1 MASLPY
7 PRTPQGALVGGHL
20 SQVHQPSKNCTN
32 HKCTN
37 QPLLV
42 HLRQVHPLRN
52 RTPLRRYGHPCPYHA
67 PKLFTK
73 VVWASLPIPPTTQ
86 QMNKLPTISTFVNQ
100 VRHFAH
106 HHQLFTP
113 RGKYIIALS
122 GGADSVSL
130 LLVLKHLES
139 EFGIT
144 LEAAHCNF
152 HLRGDESLRDEEFCQ
167 QLCRR
172 LHVPLHLVHFD
183 THAYADLHHV
193 SIEMAARDLR
203 YAYFEQLR
211 RDIHAHDICV
221 AHHRDDSVE
230 TLLLNLVRGTGLR
243 GLRGIQPRNAH
254 IIRPLLSHSR
264 QQIEQYLDALGESYV
279 TDSTNLHNDVKR
291 NKIRLN
297 IIPLLRELNPSVSQ
311 SIFETS
317 LRVTEALKVF
327 DEAIQRSIADVT
339 TSPREYTCRGCT
351 CLKCTNQPVEK
362 CPNQA
367 VENCP
372 NQPLLVHLRQVHP
385 LSNCPNQP
393 VENCTTPQT
402 QNSPLIISVP
412 RLKQQPSPEYT
423 LHEILSPRGFTS
435 AQIEQIYTSLDTN
448 PTGKIITSC
457 SHELAFDRSTLILQ
471 PKTPTLLVRPMH
483 IPETGTYVLS
493 DNLKLKVETEEC
505 GDRYEPSRTA
515 DCASLDASD
524 IKFPLTLRHIQP
536 GDRFVPFGMT
546 GTKLL
551 SDYLTDRKKNI
562 FEKRAQ
568 LVLTDAQHR
577 ILWLV
582 GERTDNRFRIT
593 PHTQQALRLTLQ

>member
-1 MASLPY
+1 M
-7 PRTPQGALVGGHL
+7 
-20 SQVHQPSKNCTN
+20 
-32 HKCTN
+32 
-37 QPLLV
+37 
-42 HLRQVHPLRN
+42 
-52 RTPLRRYGHPCPYHA
+52 
-67 PKLFTK
+67 
-73 VVWASLPIPPTTQ
+73 PIPPTTQ

-139 EFGIT
+139 ELGIT

-152 HLRGDESLRDEEFCQ
+152 HLRGDESLRDEEFCK
-167 QLCRR
+167 QLCSR

-297 IIPLLRELNPSVSQ
+297 VIPLLRELNPSASQ
-311 SIFETS
+311 SVFETS
-317 LRVTEALKVF
+317 LRVTEALKIF
-327 DEAIQRSIADVT
+327 DDAIQHAIADVT
-339 TSPREYTCRGCT
+339 ISPRESTCRGCT

-367 VENCP
+367 VEKCP
-372 NQPLLVHLRQVHP
+372 NQPVLCNSTQGHP

-393 VENCTTPQT
+393 VENVTITQTQNSKLKT

-457 SHELAFDRSTLILQ
+457 THELAFDRSTLILQ
-471 PKTPTLLVRPMH
+471 PKTPAPLVRPMR
-483 IPETGTYVLS
+483 IPEAGTYVLS
-493 DNLKLKVETEEC
+493 DSLKLKVETEEC
-505 GDRYEPSRTA
+505 GDRYEPSRTT

-568 LVLTDAQHR
+568 LVLTDAQQR

>member
-1 MASLPY
+1 ME
-7 PRTPQGALVGGHL
+7 
-20 SQVHQPSKNCTN
+20 KN
-32 HKCTN
+32 
-37 QPLLV
+37 
-42 HLRQVHPLRN
+42 
-52 RTPLRRYGHPCPYHA
+52 
-67 PKLFTK
+67 
-73 VVWASLPIPPTTQ
+73 S
-86 QMNKLPTISTFVNQ
+86 PTISTFVDQ
-100 VRHFAH
+100 ALRFATA
-106 HHQLFTP
+106 HQLLTP
-113 RGKYIIALS
+113 GGKYIIALS

-152 HLRGDESLRDEEFCQ
+152 HLRGDESLRDEQFCQ

-211 RDIHAHDICV
+211 RDIHARDICV

-317 LRVTEALKVF
+317 LRVTEALKIF
-327 DEAIQRSIADVT
+327 DDAIQHAIADVT
-339 TSPREYTCRGCT
+339 TPQTQNSK
-351 CLKCTNQPVEK
+351 LK
-362 CPNQA
+362 
-367 VENCP
+367 
-372 NQPLLVHLRQVHP
+372 
-385 LSNCPNQP
+385 
-393 VENCTTPQT
+393 T
-402 QNSPLIISVP
+402 QNSPLIISVD

-471 PKTPTLLVRPMH
+471 PHTHTPLVCPMH

-515 DCASLDASD
+515 DCACLDASD
-524 IKFPLTLRHIQP
+524 IKFPLTLRHTQP

-568 LVLTDAQHR
+568 LVLTDAQQR

-593 PHTQQALRLTLQ
+593 PNTQQALCLTIAVAR

>member
-1 MASLPY
+1 MGIPY
-7 PRTPQGALVGGHL
+7 PY
-20 SQVHQPSKNCTN
+20 
-32 HKCTN
+32 
-37 QPLLV
+37 LL
-42 HLRQVHPLRN
+42 P
-52 RTPLRRYGHPCPYHA
+52 
-67 PKLFTK
+67 
-73 VVWASLPIPPTTQ
+73 TQ
-86 QMNKLPTISTFVNQ
+86 QMEKNSPTISTFVNQ

-139 EFGIT
+139 ELGIT

-152 HLRGDESLRDEEFCQ
+152 HLRGDESLRDEQFCQ

-297 IIPLLRELNPSVSQ
+297 VIPLLRELNPSASQ

-317 LRVTEALKVF
+317 LRVTEALKIF
-327 DEAIQRSIADVT
+327 DDAIQRSIADVT
-339 TSPREYTCRGCT
+339 TPPSGDTCRGCT

-362 CPNQA
+362 SPNQPVEKCPNQP
-367 VENCP
+367 VEKCT

-393 VENCTTPQT
+393 VENPSNSKPPTHHLRPPTEAAALPRVHPPRNTQSPRLHLSTNRADIHLARHQPHRQNHHLLLARTRLRPQHPHPPT
-402 QNSPLIISVP
+402 QN
-412 RLKQQPSPEYT
+412 T
-423 LHEILSPRGFTS
+423 H
-435 AQIEQIYTSLDTN
+435 
-448 PTGKIITSC
+448 
-457 SHELAFDRSTLILQ
+457 
-471 PKTPTLLVRPMH
+471 TPCPPHAHTR
-483 IPETGTYVLS
+483 
-493 DNLKLKVETEEC
+493 N
-505 GDRYEPSRTA
+505 RY
-515 DCASLDASD
+515 
-524 IKFPLTLRHIQP
+524 I
-536 GDRFVPFGMT
+536 
-546 GTKLL
+546 
-551 SDYLTDRKKNI
+551 
-562 FEKRAQ
+562 RA
-568 LVLTDAQHR
+568 
-577 ILWLV
+577 
-582 GERTDNRFRIT
+582 
-593 PHTQQALRLTLQ
+593 

>member
-1 MASLPY
+1 M
-7 PRTPQGALVGGHL
+7 
-20 SQVHQPSKNCTN
+20 
-32 HKCTN
+32 
-37 QPLLV
+37 
-42 HLRQVHPLRN
+42 
-52 RTPLRRYGHPCPYHA
+52 
-67 PKLFTK
+67 
-73 VVWASLPIPPTTQ
+73 PIPPTTQ

-139 EFGIT
+139 ELGIT

-152 HLRGDESLRDEEFCQ
+152 HLRGDESSRDEEFCK

-211 RDIHAHDICV
+211 RDIRAQDICV

-264 QQIEQYLDALGESYV
+264 QQIEHYLDALGESYV

-327 DEAIQRSIADVT
+327 DEAIQHAIADVT
-339 TSPREYTCRGCT
+339 TPQTQNSK
-351 CLKCTNQPVEK
+351 LK
-362 CPNQA
+362 
-367 VENCP
+367 
-372 NQPLLVHLRQVHP
+372 
-385 LSNCPNQP
+385 
-393 VENCTTPQT
+393 T
-402 QNSPLIISVP
+402 QNSPLIISVD

-457 SHELAFDRSTLILQ
+457 THELAFDRSTLILQ
-471 PKTPTLLVRPMH
+471 PKTPTSLVRPMH

-568 LVLTDAQHR
+568 LVLTDAQQR

-593 PHTQQALRLTLQ
+593 PHTQQVLRLTLQ

>member
-1 MASLPY
+1 MVDAYLL
-7 PRTPQGALVGGHL
+7 TQGAALGYVLLPLRGVRLASFAPPIPPGR
-20 SQVHQPSKNCTN
+20 STPPTVHQPIRNHTN
-32 HKCTN
+32 KPEQEVEKKSPIIN
-37 QPLLV
+37 SFVDQA
-42 HLRQVHPLRN
+42 LR
-52 RTPLRRYGHPCPYHA
+52 
-67 PKLFTK
+67 
-73 VVWASLPIPPTTQ
+73 
-86 QMNKLPTISTFVNQ
+86 
-100 VRHFAH
+100 FATA
-106 HHQLFTP
+106 HQLLTP
-113 RGKYIIALS
+113 GGKYIIALS

-152 HLRGDESLRDEEFCQ
+152 HLRGDESLRDEEFCK

-211 RDIHAHDICV
+211 RDIRAQDICV

-297 IIPLLRELNPSVSQ
+297 VIPLLRELNPSVSQ

-317 LRVTEALKVF
+317 LRVTEALKIF
-327 DEAIQRSIADVT
+327 DDAIQHAIADVT
-339 TSPREYTCRGCT
+339 TPQTQNSK
-351 CLKCTNQPVEK
+351 LK
-362 CPNQA
+362 
-367 VENCP
+367 
-372 NQPLLVHLRQVHP
+372 
-385 LSNCPNQP
+385 
-393 VENCTTPQT
+393 T

-471 PKTPTLLVRPMH
+471 PHTPTPIVCPMH

-568 LVLTDAQHR
+568 LVLTDAQQR

-593 PHTQQALRLTLQ
+593 PNTQQALRLTLQ

>member
-1 MASLPY
+1 M
-7 PRTPQGALVGGHL
+7 
-20 SQVHQPSKNCTN
+20 
-32 HKCTN
+32 
-37 QPLLV
+37 
-42 HLRQVHPLRN
+42 
-52 RTPLRRYGHPCPYHA
+52 
-67 PKLFTK
+67 
-73 VVWASLPIPPTTQ
+73 PIPPTTQ

-139 EFGIT
+139 ELGIT

-152 HLRGDESLRDEEFCQ
+152 HLRGDESLRDEQFCQ

-243 GLRGIQPRNAH
+243 GLRGIQPRNVH

-297 IIPLLRELNPSVSQ
+297 IIPLLRELNPSASQ

-317 LRVTEALKVF
+317 LRVTEALKIF
-327 DEAIQRSIADVT
+327 DDAIQHAIADVT
-339 TSPREYTCRGCT
+339 TPQTQNSK
-351 CLKCTNQPVEK
+351 LK
-362 CPNQA
+362 
-367 VENCP
+367 
-372 NQPLLVHLRQVHP
+372 
-385 LSNCPNQP
+385 
-393 VENCTTPQT
+393 T
-402 QNSPLIISVP
+402 QNSPLIISVD

-457 SHELAFDRSTLILQ
+457 THELAFDRSTLILQ
-471 PKTPTLLVRPMH
+471 PKTPTPLVRPMH

-505 GDRYEPSRTA
+505 GDRYEPCRTA

-568 LVLTDAQHR
+568 LVLTDAQQR

>member
-1 MASLPY
+1 
-7 PRTPQGALVGGHL
+7 
-20 SQVHQPSKNCTN
+20 
-32 HKCTN
+32 
-37 QPLLV
+37 
-42 HLRQVHPLRN
+42 
-52 RTPLRRYGHPCPYHA
+52 
-67 PKLFTK
+67 
-73 VVWASLPIPPTTQ
+73 
-86 QMNKLPTISTFVNQ
+86 MNKLPTISTFVNQ

-139 EFGIT
+139 ELGIT

-152 HLRGDESLRDEEFCQ
+152 HLRGDESLRDEQFCQ

-211 RDIHAHDICV
+211 HDIHAHDICV

-297 IIPLLRELNPSVSQ
+297 IIPLLRELNPSASQ

-317 LRVTEALKVF
+317 LRVTEALKIF
-327 DEAIQRSIADVT
+327 DDAIQHAIADV
-339 TSPREYTCRGCT
+339 
-351 CLKCTNQPVEK
+351 
-362 CPNQA
+362 
-367 VENCP
+367 
-372 NQPLLVHLRQVHP
+372 
-385 LSNCPNQP
+385 
-393 VENCTTPQT
+393 TTPQT
-402 QNSPLIISVP
+402 QNSK
-412 RLKQQPSPEYT
+412 LKTPPSP
-423 LHEILSPRGFTS
+423 SPS
-435 AQIEQIYTSLDTN
+435 PD
-448 PTGKIITSC
+448 
-457 SHELAFDRSTLILQ
+457 
-471 PKTPTLLVRPMH
+471 
-483 IPETGTYVLS
+483 
-493 DNLKLKVETEEC
+493 
-505 GDRYEPSRTA
+505 
-515 DCASLDASD
+515 
-524 IKFPLTLRHIQP
+524 
-536 GDRFVPFGMT
+536 
-546 GTKLL
+546 
-551 SDYLTDRKKNI
+551 
-562 FEKRAQ
+562 
-568 LVLTDAQHR
+568 
-577 ILWLV
+577 
-582 GERTDNRFRIT
+582 
-593 PHTQQALRLTLQ
+593 

>member
-1 MASLPY
+1 M
-7 PRTPQGALVGGHL
+7 
-20 SQVHQPSKNCTN
+20 
-32 HKCTN
+32 
-37 QPLLV
+37 
-42 HLRQVHPLRN
+42 
-52 RTPLRRYGHPCPYHA
+52 
-67 PKLFTK
+67 
-73 VVWASLPIPPTTQ
+73 PIPPTTQ

-139 EFGIT
+139 ELGIT

-152 HLRGDESLRDEEFCQ
+152 HLRGDESLRDEQFCQ

-297 IIPLLRELNPSVSQ
+297 IIPLLRELNPSASQ

-317 LRVTEALKVF
+317 LRVTEALKIF
-327 DEAIQRSIADVT
+327 DDAIQHAIADVT
-339 TSPREYTCRGCT
+339 TPQTQNSK
-351 CLKCTNQPVEK
+351 LK
-362 CPNQA
+362 
-367 VENCP
+367 
-372 NQPLLVHLRQVHP
+372 
-385 LSNCPNQP
+385 
-393 VENCTTPQT
+393 T

-457 SHELAFDRSTLILQ
+457 THELAFDRSTLILQ

-505 GDRYEPSRTA
+505 GDRYEPCRTA

-568 LVLTDAQHR
+568 LVLTDAQQR

-593 PHTQQALRLTLQ
+593 PHTQQSLRLTLQ

>member
-1 MASLPY
+1 
-7 PRTPQGALVGGHL
+7 
-20 SQVHQPSKNCTN
+20 
-32 HKCTN
+32 
-37 QPLLV
+37 
-42 HLRQVHPLRN
+42 
-52 RTPLRRYGHPCPYHA
+52 
-67 PKLFTK
+67 
-73 VVWASLPIPPTTQ
+73 
-86 QMNKLPTISTFVNQ
+86 MNKLPTISTFVNQ

-113 RGKYIIALS
+113 GGKYIIALS

-139 EFGIT
+139 ELGIT

-152 HLRGDESLRDEEFCQ
+152 HLRGDESLRDEQFCQ

-211 RDIHAHDICV
+211 RDISAADICV

-243 GLRGIQPRNAH
+243 GLRGIQPRNVH

-264 QQIEQYLDALGESYV
+264 QQIEHYLDALGESYV

-317 LRVTEALKVF
+317 LRVTEALKIF
-327 DEAIQRSIADVT
+327 DDAIQRSIADVT
-339 TSPREYTCRGCT
+339 TPPSGDTCRGCT

-362 CPNQA
+362 CPNQS

-372 NQPLLVHLRQVHP
+372 NQAVE
-385 LSNCPNQP
+385 NCPNQP

-402 QNSPLIISVP
+402 QNSPLIISVD

-457 SHELAFDRSTLILQ
+457 THELAFDRSTLILQ
-471 PKTPTLLVRPMH
+471 PKTPTSLVRPMH

-568 LVLTDAQHR
+568 LVLTDAQQR

-593 PHTQQALRLTLQ
+593 THTQQALRLTLQ

>member
-1 MASLPY
+1 MEKKSPIINSFVD
-7 PRTPQGALVGGHL
+7 QAL
-20 SQVHQPSKNCTN
+20 
-32 HKCTN
+32 
-37 QPLLV
+37 
-42 HLRQVHPLRN
+42 R
-52 RTPLRRYGHPCPYHA
+52 
-67 PKLFTK
+67 
-73 VVWASLPIPPTTQ
+73 
-86 QMNKLPTISTFVNQ
+86 
-100 VRHFAH
+100 FATA
-106 HHQLFTP
+106 HQLLTP
-113 RGKYIIALS
+113 GGKYIIALS

-139 EFGIT
+139 ELGIT

-152 HLRGDESLRDEEFCQ
+152 HLRGDESLRDEQFCQ

-211 RDIHAHDICV
+211 RDIRAQDICV

-297 IIPLLRELNPSVSQ
+297 IIPLLRELNPSASQ

-317 LRVTEALKVF
+317 LRVTEALKIF
-327 DEAIQRSIADVT
+327 DDAIQHAIADVT
-339 TSPREYTCRGCT
+339 TPQTQNSK
-351 CLKCTNQPVEK
+351 LK
-362 CPNQA
+362 
-367 VENCP
+367 
-372 NQPLLVHLRQVHP
+372 
-385 LSNCPNQP
+385 
-393 VENCTTPQT
+393 T

-457 SHELAFDRSTLILQ
+457 AHELAFDRSTLILQ
-471 PKTPTLLVRPMH
+471 PKTPTSLVRPMH

-568 LVLTDAQHR
+568 LVLTDAQQR

-593 PHTQQALRLTLQ
+593 PNTQQALRLTLQ

>member
-1 MASLPY
+1 
-7 PRTPQGALVGGHL
+7 
-20 SQVHQPSKNCTN
+20 
-32 HKCTN
+32 
-37 QPLLV
+37 
-42 HLRQVHPLRN
+42 
-52 RTPLRRYGHPCPYHA
+52 
-67 PKLFTK
+67 
-73 VVWASLPIPPTTQ
+73 
-86 QMNKLPTISTFVNQ
+86 MNKLPTISTFVDQ
-100 VRHFAH
+100 ALRFATA
-106 HHQLFTP
+106 HQLLTP
-113 RGKYIIALS
+113 GGKYIIALS

-139 EFGIT
+139 ELGIT

-152 HLRGDESLRDEEFCQ
+152 HLRGDESLRDEQFCQ

-183 THAYADLHHV
+183 THVYADLHHV

-211 RDIHAHDICV
+211 RDISAADICV

-264 QQIEQYLDALGESYV
+264 QQIEQYLNALGESYV

-297 IIPLLRELNPSVSQ
+297 IIPLLRELNPSASQ

-317 LRVTEALKVF
+317 LRVTEALKIF
-327 DEAIQRSIADVT
+327 DDAMQHAIADVT
-339 TSPREYTCRGCT
+339 TPQTQNSK
-351 CLKCTNQPVEK
+351 LK
-362 CPNQA
+362 
-367 VENCP
+367 
-372 NQPLLVHLRQVHP
+372 
-385 LSNCPNQP
+385 
-393 VENCTTPQT
+393 T

-457 SHELAFDRSTLILQ
+457 THELAFDRSTLILQ
-471 PKTPTLLVRPMH
+471 PKTPTSLVRPMH

-505 GDRYEPSRTA
+505 GDRYEPCRTA

-568 LVLTDAQHR
+568 LVLTDAQQR

-593 PHTQQALRLTLQ
+593 PHTQRALRLTLQ